1 MLPWGIGSE
10 RVPLRCLARG
20 IQANEFAGDLLDR
33 LAGTALGLLPISTAK
48 TMHGRRLASDV
59 LRDEVE
65 LIGRNVESIGRLPAL
80 AGGVLEYEVFT
91 CRVSD
96 SALHHLDVLAD
107 AMLLVHHEVTDLQ

>member
-1 MLPWGIGSE
+1 M
-10 RVPLRCLARG
+10 
-20 IQANEFAGDLLDR
+20 
-33 LAGTALGLLPISTAK
+33 PISTAK

-65 LIGRNVESIGRLPAL
+65 LIGRNVESIGRLAAL
-80 AGGVLEYEVFT
+80 AGGVLEYEIFT

-107 AMLLVHHEVTDLQ
+107 AMLLVHHEVTGLQ